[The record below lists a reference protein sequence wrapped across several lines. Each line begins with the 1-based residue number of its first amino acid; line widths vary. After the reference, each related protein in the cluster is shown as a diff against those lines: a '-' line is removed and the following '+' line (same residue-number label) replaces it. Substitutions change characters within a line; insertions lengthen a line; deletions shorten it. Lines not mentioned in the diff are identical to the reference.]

1 MLDQEKEGDDV
12 FATSPSLQRGVD
24 AEERLQKMQ
33 GAFKTILECMGE
45 DPTREGLIRT
55 PMRAAKA
62 MLFFTKGYE
71 DSLQTAVS
79 HGVFHVNHDDMV
91 IVKGINMFS
100 LCEHHLVP
108 FFGTVSVAYLPSQ
121 KVLGLSKLARIVE
134 IFSRR
139 LQLQERLTRE
149 IATAISEAVQP
160 SGVAVVIEATH
171 MCMVMRGVEKPGS
184 KTITSTMMGTFRDDP
199 RTRQEFLHLIRSG
212 GSNNT

>member
-71 DSLQTAVS
+71 DSLQ
-79 HGVFHVNHDDMV
+79 
-91 IVKGINMFS
+91 
-100 LCEHHLVP
+100 
-108 FFGTVSVAYLPSQ
+108 
-121 KVLGLSKLARIVE
+121 SK
-134 IFSRR
+134 
-139 LQLQERLTRE
+139 
-149 IATAISEAVQP
+149 EAPCYV
-160 SGVAVVIEATH
+160 T
-171 MCMVMRGVEKPGS
+171 
-184 KTITSTMMGTFRDDP
+184 
-199 RTRQEFLHLIRSG
+199 
-212 GSNNT
+212 